1 VPEDYGLSRYHCM
14 TDTYFYDEAFTIF
27 IAALNIPSCF
37 AGHCD
42 WQLPDLK
49 ELHGIVNCQR
59 FALSV
64 SAAFND
70 DTGSGCST
78 SCTASIDY

>member
-1 VPEDYGLSRYHCM
+1 M

-42 WQLPDLK
+42 WQLL
-49 ELHGIVNCQR
+49 
-59 FALSV
+59 
-64 SAAFND
+64 
-70 DTGSGCST
+70 T
-78 SCTASIDY
+78 